1 MKRQTTIESLKC
13 ELSKAQEQRDNFKK
27 KFHRCKK
34 RLKRKESKL
43 SESEHKL
50 TETIKQ
56 TELSSYEKEQFL
68 KGKGTIAGK
77 LYQRSIEVRHDYK
90 DLQFKRFA
98 MTLHFYSP
106 KAYCFIIIIIHSC
119 RYHR

>member
-56 TELSSYEKEQFL
+56 TELSSYDKKQFL

-77 LYQRSIEVRHDYK
+77 LYHLLLGQW
-90 DLQFKRFA
+90 
-98 MTLHFYSP
+98 
-106 KAYCFIIIIIHSC
+106 
-119 RYHR
+119 